1 MIVNGVEKTE
11 SIIIRGARE
20 NNLKN
25 ISVDISENSFTCITG
40 ASGCGKSSLVYDTIY
55 AESQR
60 NFLESMSGNMF
71 GQKLMNKP
79 DVDEILNLHPAL
91 DVSQNYY
98 NNNPRSTVGTLT
110 DVSHYLR
117 TLFALIRTFE
127 SGKTYL
133 ERFFSANNPSSCC
146 EKCHGLGEEY
156 AITYKLV
163 VPDESKTLKE
173 GAIAYYKGK
182 DGSTEI
188 RTLEAICNR
197 YGIDINTPFAKL
209 SKKEKETLLYRKDNQ
224 TFEIRFKT
232 PKGRYKQKTLIC
244 NGAITELE
252 EKLLDVDTPSTFANI
267 SKYLGKVECTVCG
280 GTKLKEKVRN
290 EKVCTRNISVVEAMK
305 LSELIEW
312 LSDVE
317 KKYNGSQIKEQ
328 VSQLTFQIEIRVN
341 RMISLKLGHLSM
353 DRSVPTLSGG
363 EIQRIRIS
371 SQLNCP
377 LRGLIY
383 ILDEPC
389 KGLHPR
395 NIDCIVSVSR
405 ELVSKGNTV
414 LAIEHNERYIREAD
428 RIIELGPVG
437 GPKGGYIIDSDKKVS
452 LLEYCEVKNVAVNTE
467 NWIFFKGISFH
478 NINDESTRIPVG
490 KITCISGI
498 SGSGKSSLVTVIGE
512 SIEKGRPEYCQEVS
526 DISKIKRVI
535 YVNQKPIGK
544 TPRSTVVSY
553 LEIYDSIRNL
563 YAKET
568 KAREFGFSA
577 SEFSMNIAGG
587 RCETCQG
594 TGVQKIE
601 LNYLSDSFVI
611 CPDCGGKRFTED
623 VLEVK
628 YKGYSIGDLL
638 EESIEKIINIFSDS
652 DEIYSKLNCM
662 VDIGLG
668 YVKLGQRSMNLSG
681 GEAQRIKLAKALGQS
696 STGKNL
702 YILDEPTSGLSRNDR
717 DKLKRIL
724 LTIEENGDTIVMIE
738 HNKEFIQEVADY
750 LIDFGVLAGDEGGI
764 IFAEGLPTEVFS
776 NKNSSWYGV

>member
-1 MIVNGVEKTE
+1 MNGADKKE

-25 ISVDISENSFTCITG
+25 ICVDIKENTFTCIAG
-40 ASGCGKSSLVYDTIY
+40 PSGCGKSSLVYDTIY

-71 GQKLMNKP
+71 GQKLMDKP
-79 DVDEILNLHPAL
+79 KVDEILNLHPAL

-117 TLFALIRTFE
+117 AFFALIKTFE
-127 SGKTYL
+127 TGKTYL

-156 AITYKLV
+156 AIEYKLV
-163 VPDESKTLKE
+163 VPDESKTLKD
-173 GAIAYYKGK
+173 GAILYYKGK
-182 DGSTEI
+182 EGSAER

-197 YGIDINTPFAKL
+197 YGIDINISFEKL
-209 SKKEKETLLYRKDNQ
+209 SNREREILLYRRDAEN
-224 TFEIRFKT
+224 FEIKFKT
-232 PKGRYKQKTLIC
+232 PKGRYKQKTVIC
-244 NGAITELE
+244 NGAMIELE
-252 EKLLDVDTPSTFANI
+252 EKLLDVDTPSTYANI
-267 SKYLGKVECTVCG
+267 SKYLTKVKCTECD
-280 GTKLKEKVRN
+280 GTKLKEKVRK
-290 EKVCTRNISVVEAMK
+290 EKICAKNISEIEAMK
-305 LSELIEW
+305 LIDLVEW

-317 KKYNGSQIKEQ
+317 KYYDDSEITEQ
-328 VSQLTFQIEIRVN
+328 VSQLAEQIKIRVN
-341 RMISLKLGHLSM
+341 RMISLQLGHLSI

-395 NIDCIVSVSR
+395 NIDCIVTASR
-405 ELVSKGNTV
+405 ELVSKGNTI
-414 LAIEHNERYIREAD
+414 LAIEHNIRYISEAD

-437 GPKGGYIIDSDKKVS
+437 GPEGGYIIDKDKKIS
-452 LLEYCEVKNVAVNTE
+452 LTEFLEEKNITVDAK
-467 NWIFFKGISFH
+467 NWISFTGICFH
-478 NINDESTRIPVG
+478 NINKESARIPVG

-512 SIEKGRPEYCQEVS
+512 SIEKRRPEYCEEVKG
-526 DISKIKRVI
+526 ISKIKRVV

-563 YAKET
+563 YAKEE
-568 KAREFGFSA
+568 KAKELGFSI
-577 SEFSMNIAGG
+577 SEFSMNVVGG

-601 LNYLSDSFVI
+601 LNYLPDSFIV
-611 CPDCGGKRFTED
+611 CPDCGGRRFTED
-623 VLEVK
+623 ILGVK
-628 YKGYSIGDLL
+628 YRGYSIDEMLDKPI
-638 EESIEKIINIFSDS
+638 EEIITLFCDS
-652 DEIYSKLNCM
+652 DEIYSKLRCM

-681 GEAQRIKLAKALGQS
+681 GEAQRIKLAKALGQK
-696 STGKNL
+696 STGKNI
-702 YILDEPTSGLSRNDR
+702 YILDEPTSGLSRLDR
-717 DKLKRIL
+717 DKLKKIL
-724 LTIEENGDTIVMIE
+724 FSIEENGDTIVMIE
-738 HNKEFIQEVADY
+738 HNKGFIQEVADY

-764 IFAEGLPTEVFS
+764 IFAEGSPKDVFL
-776 NKNSSWYGV
+776 NKNSSWYGI

>member
-1 MIVNGVEKTE
+1 MNGVDKKA
-11 SIIIRGARE
+11 SIIISGARE

-25 ISVDISENSFTCITG
+25 ISVDIEENTFTCITG
-40 ASGCGKSSLVYDTIY
+40 PSGCGKSSLVYDTIY

-71 GQKLMNKP
+71 GQKLMDKP
-79 DVDEILNLHPAL
+79 NVDEILNLHPAL

-117 TLFALIRTFE
+117 AFFALIKTFE

-133 ERFFSANNPSSCC
+133 ERFFSSNNPSSCC

-163 VPDESKTLKE
+163 VPDENKTLKE
-173 GAIAYYKGK
+173 GAILYYKGK
-182 DGSTEI
+182 EGSAER
-188 RTLEAICNR
+188 RTLDAICNR
-197 YGIDINTPFAKL
+197 YGIDINTPFENL
-209 SKKEKETLLYRKDNQ
+209 SNKEKDTLLYRKDNE
-224 TFEIRFKT
+224 TFELRFKT

-244 NGAITELE
+244 NGAIIELE
-252 EKLLDVDTPSTFANI
+252 EKLLDVDTSSTFANI
-267 SKYLGKVECTVCG
+267 SKYLTKVKCTECE

-290 EKVCTRNISVVEAMK
+290 EKISARNISEVEAMK
-305 LSELIEW
+305 LPELIEW
-312 LSDVE
+312 ISDAD
-317 KKYNGSQIKEQ
+317 KYYDDSQITEQVNQLVSQIK
-328 VSQLTFQIEIRVN
+328 TRVN
-341 RMISLKLGHLSM
+341 RMISLKLGHLSI

-395 NIDCIVSVSR
+395 NVDCIVAASR
-405 ELVSKGNTV
+405 ELVSKGNTI
-414 LAIEHNERYIREAD
+414 LAIEHNDRYICEAD

-437 GPKGGYIIDSDKKVS
+437 GPKGGYIINQDKKVS
-452 LLEYCEVKNVAVNTE
+452 LPELFEVKNITADTK
-467 NWIFFKGISFH
+467 NWISFTGICFH
-478 NINDESTRIPVG
+478 NINEESARIPVG

-512 SIEKGRPEYCQEVS
+512 SIEKRRPEYCEEVNG
-526 DISKIKRVI
+526 ISKIKRVI

-563 YAKET
+563 YAKE
-568 KAREFGFSA
+568 KRAKEFGFSA
-577 SEFSMNIAGG
+577 SEFSMNVVGG

-594 TGVQKIE
+594 TGVQKIV
-601 LNYLSDSFVI
+601 LNYLPDSFIV
-611 CPDCGGKRFTED
+611 CPDCEGMRFTED

-638 EESIEKIINIFSDS
+638 EESIEEIINLFSGS
-652 DEIYSKLNCM
+652 EEIYSKLKCM

-696 STGKNL
+696 STGKDL
-702 YILDEPTSGLSRNDR
+702 YILDEPTSGLSRIDR
-717 DKLKRIL
+717 DKLKKIL
-724 LTIEENGDTIVMIE
+724 LSIEENGDTIVMIE

-764 IFAEGLPTEVFS
+764 IFAEGFPSDVFS
-776 NKNSSWYGV
+776 NKNSSWYSL